1 MKLLGEQ
8 GTQIYD
14 EMKECNPVNNYHDR
28 SNVMVTLFDNMIY
41 NLRIELYC
49 VQSGDDTNSYNQD
62 SWLADRRC
70 NYAQYL
76 GVWIDF
82 NNDGVFDENQEMI
95 PNVQYEQDE
104 RTNEYD
110 LRIAIPQADGRNY
123 LTGQHRMRIILSAD
137 QTMRRSCYSTGNGEA
152 RDYTVQ
158 IERRLEY

>member
-8 GTQIYD
+8 GSQIND

-28 SNVMVTLFDNMIY
+28 SNVIVTLFDNMIY

-49 VQSGDDTNSYNQD
+49 VQSGENTNSYNQD
-62 SWLADRRC
+62 SWLADTRC

-95 PNVQYEQDE
+95 PNRQYDQDE

-110 LRIAIPQADGRNY
+110 LRITIPQTDGRNY

-137 QTMRRSCYSTGNGEA
+137 QAMRRSCYSTGYGEA